1 MTDTSDSSFVVSRKR
16 HILAL
21 VAVLLVVLSWSDRV
35 DNHAKEYID
44 GTITQAGT
52 AFLAARGLN
61 PFLTTAKSTELSAGI
76 VAFQPLEVL
85 DPIHDLVE
93 QYSSLMKISIASLLI
108 QKLLIEIIST
118 TLFKVILSIFAAS
131 FVLSLYV
138 GQFAYAN
145 WAAKLFLMAI
155 GLRFL
160 FVLLVGLNALVDEAF
175 TKQATQR
182 QMAEVAQVSRQLER
196 AGQVDA
202 LSDEDEQLLLEEMAV
217 REERTQVVRDRID
230 NLAYEKAEWEI
241 DLAAV
246 DEEIRQIPKPFI
258 RPRPVPIDLQE
269 RRDEL
274 WALIVDAD
282 REILAL
288 DREYAENTDRLK
300 AIAARLAG
308 ETNRSRVTD
317 TLTQL
322 RVVADIARLDGI
334 KQRADELVA
343 GILNLMALFFMR
355 TLLMPL
361 VFLYLLVKGYK
372 LLWGV
377 HPMSVLRK
385 ATQRVRREI
394 TGEATV

>member
-1 MTDTSDSSFVVSRKR
+1 M
-16 HILAL
+16 
-21 VAVLLVVLSWSDRV
+21 
-35 DNHAKEYID
+35 
-44 GTITQAGT
+44 
-52 AFLAARGLN
+52 
-61 PFLTTAKSTELSAGI
+61 
-76 VAFQPLEVL
+76 
-85 DPIHDLVE
+85 
-93 QYSSLMKISIASLLI
+93 
-108 QKLLIEIIST
+108 
-118 TLFKVILSIFAAS
+118 
-131 FVLSLYV
+131 
-138 GQFAYAN
+138 
-145 WAAKLFLMAI
+145 
-155 GLRFL
+155 
-160 FVLLVGLNALVDEAF
+160 
-175 TKQATQR
+175 
-182 QMAEVAQVSRQLER
+182 
-196 AGQVDA
+196 
-202 LSDEDEQLLLEEMAV
+202 
-217 REERTQVVRDRID
+217 
-230 NLAYEKAEWEI
+230 
-241 DLAAV
+241 
-246 DEEIRQIPKPFI
+246 

-300 AIAARLAG
+300 GIAARLAG

-394 TGEATV
+394 TGEATD